1 MFRKI
6 LIANRGEIAVRIIR
20 TCKELGIP
28 TVAIFSEADREAL
41 HVQMAD
47 QAVCVG
53 LAPSKESYLN
63 MHNILSV
70 VLLTKADAVHPG
82 FGFLSEST
90 TFSAMCED
98 CNIKFIGPSA
108 DTIAIAGNKANA
120 REVVKAAGVPVI
132 PGSEGTV
139 NSLTEAKAFA
149 DLHGYPVLV
158 KASAGGGG
166 KGIRQCNNPAE
177 LEKSYE
183 TAKTEARLSFA
194 DDSIYIEKV
203 IINARHIEVQILG
216 DEYGNIIHLGEREC
230 SMQLNKQKVLE
241 EAFSSVITPSLR
253 NKLGELAIRAA
264 RACNYTSAGTVEFLM
279 DEENN
284 FYFLEIN
291 TRIQVEHPITE
302 MITDIDIVKEQILI
316 AAGNKLSRRQ
326 IDVSFRGHA
335 IECRINAKTSGL
347 LKQVFLPGG
356 GLGIRVD
363 SGIYAGYVIPP
374 FYDSMIAKVISHG
387 KDRIEAIAKMKRA
400 LNEIV
405 IEGIDTNV
413 DLQLQLL
420 EHKSFL
426 EGNYHTTTLAE
437 LIELGEVAL

>member
-20 TCKELGIP
+20 ACKELGIP

-53 LAPSKESYLN
+53 LAPSKDSYLN

-98 CNIKFIGPSA
+98 CNIKFIGPRA
-108 DTIAIAGNKANA
+108 DTIATAGDKANA
-120 REVVKAAGVPVI
+120 RKVMKEAGVPVI
-132 PGSEGTV
+132 PGSEGKV
-139 NSLTEAKAFA
+139 SLTEAKAFA
-149 DLHGYPVLV
+149 DLHGYPLLV

-166 KGIRQCNNPAE
+166 KGIRQCDTPKE
-177 LEKSYE
+177 LERNYE
-183 TAKTEARLSFA
+183 TAKTEARLAFS
-194 DDSIYIEKV
+194 DDSLYVEKV
-203 IINARHIEVQILG
+203 IPNARHIEVQIIG

-241 EAFSSVITPSLR
+241 EALSPVMTPSLR
-253 NKLGELAIRAA
+253 AKLGELAIRAA

-284 FYFLEIN
+284 FYFLEMN

-302 MITDIDIVKEQILI
+302 MITGVDIVKEQIFI
-316 AAGNKLSRRQ
+316 AAGNKLSLQ
-326 IDVSFRGHA
+326 QKDVAFWGHS

-363 SGIYAGYVIPP
+363 SGIYAGYVMPP

-387 KDRIEAIAKMKRA
+387 KDRSEAIAKMKRA
-400 LNEIV
+400 LSEFV
-405 IEGIDTNV
+405 IEGIDTNIE
-413 DLQLQLL
+413 LQLQLI
-420 EHKSFL
+420 EHISFL
-426 EGNYHTTTLAE
+426 EGNYHTATLTE
-437 LIELGEVAL
+437 LIKLKEVVS